1 MKKKVVTLD
10 PPIVDPRTARSVKPF
25 RVALLKLLN
34 GFDNSIIGF
43 DFACDDSGKIVRIEI
58 QREKAG

>member
-1 MKKKVVTLD
+1 VKRKVVTLD

-34 GFDNSIIGF
+34 GFDDSIIGF
-43 DFACDDSGKIVRIEI
+43 NFDGDEDGKIVRIDI
-58 QREKAG
+58 RREKAG